1 MASLLFYWFFNKIG
15 DMEVFQ
21 LYLNFLNVFLETS
34 WIWSPFIF
42 AILFFQSWMYYSQ
55 RLYWCKLDWILLE
68 VKPPK
73 EIESSPLNM
82 EQIFA
87 GLWGSFG
94 TVGNKYEKYIK
105 GMIQD
110 YFSFEIVGLNG
121 EIHFYLRALKK
132 YRNLVEAQ
140 VYSQYPQAEIK
151 EVEDYAYKLPGD
163 VPGRNWNLWG
173 SRLVLSN
180 KEAFPIRTYPYLID
194 EVKTDQPFFDPLA
207 GLMEVLGKLQLG
219 EQIWMQILF
228 RPEADVKR
236 NELVKEAYKILG
248 KKVASPAEGV
258 IIADIKGWIDA
269 IFETISTFISGEAPV
284 EKVKDKTADMPSL
297 AQFLSPGEKDMIKMI
312 EEKASKKVYESKIQF
327 AYIARKE
334 LFTMAYVSAMFGIF
348 SQFANLNMNALKPD
362 KATMTKA
369 SYLFAKVRKA
379 YKQRVLLR
387 MLRTRSFWEKG
398 YVFNIEELATLFHFP
413 TIAVKGPMTPYIG
426 SKKGGAPMDLPS
438 L

>member
-1 MASLLFYWFFNKIG
+1 
-15 DMEVFQ
+15 MEAFQ

-34 WIWSPFIF
+34 WVWSPFIL
-42 AILFFQSWMYYSQ
+42 AILFFQTWMYYIQ
-55 RLYWCKLDWILLE
+55 RLYWRKLDWVLLE

-73 EIESSPLNM
+73 EIESSPKNM

-105 GMIQD
+105 GFMQD

-121 EIHFYLRALKK
+121 EIHFYLHVLRKF
-132 YRNLVEAQ
+132 RNLVEAQ
-140 VYSQYPQAEIK
+140 IYSQYPQAEIK
-151 EVEDYAYKLPGD
+151 EVEDYAVKLPAD

-173 SRLVLSN
+173 ARLKLTN
-180 KEAFPIRTYPYLID
+180 KDAYPIRTYPYLID

-207 GLMEVLGKLQLG
+207 GLMEVLGKLQPG
-219 EQIWMQILF
+219 EQIWIQILF
-228 RPEADVKR
+228 RPEPDTKR

-248 KKVASPAEGV
+248 KKAAAPTEG
-258 IIADIKGWIDA
+258 IIAADIRTWGEA
-269 IFETISTFISGEAPV
+269 IYEVIYTFITGRAP
-284 EKVKDKTADMPSL
+284 EPKAKDKTADLPSL
-297 AQFLSPGEKDMIKMI
+297 AQFLSPGEKDMVKMI
-312 EEKASKKVYESKIQF
+312 EEKASKKIFESKIQF

-334 LFTMAYVSAMFGIF
+334 LFTMAYVAAAFGIF
-348 SQFANLNMNALKPD
+348 SQFANLNMNALAPD
-362 KATMTKA
+362 KVTMTKA
-369 SYLFAKVRKA
+369 NYAFAKVRKA

-387 MLRTRSFWEKG
+387 MMRNRSFWEKG
-398 YVFNIEELATLFHFP
+398 YIFNIEELATLFHFP
-413 TIAVKGPMTPYIG
+413 TVAVKGPMTPYIG

>member
-1 MASLLFYWFFNKIG
+1 
-15 DMEVFQ
+15 MEAFQ
-21 LYLNFLNVFLETS
+21 LYLNFLNLFLETS
-34 WIWSPFIF
+34 WVWSPFIL
-42 AILFFQSWMYYSQ
+42 AILFFRSWMYYIQ
-55 RLYWCKLDWILLE
+55 RLHWHKLDWVLLE

-73 EIESSPLNM
+73 EIESSPKNM

-105 GMIQD
+105 GILQD

-121 EIHFYLRALKK
+121 EIHFYLRVLRKF
-132 YRNLVEAQ
+132 RNLVEAQ

-151 EVEDYAYKLPGD
+151 EVEDYVYRLPAD
-163 VPGRNWNLWG
+163 VPGKKWNLWG
-173 SRLVLSN
+173 CRLALSN

-219 EQIWMQILF
+219 EQIWIQILF
-228 RPEADVKR
+228 RPEADTKR
-236 NELVKEAYKILG
+236 NELVQEAYKILG
-248 KKVASPAEGV
+248 KKVAAPAEGV
-258 IIADIKGWIDA
+258 IAGDIRTW
-269 IFETISTFISGEAPV
+269 GEAIYETMYSFIFDELPPV
-284 EKVKDKTADMPSL
+284 KVKDKKDDLPSL
-297 AQFLSPGEKDMIKMI
+297 ALYLSSGEKDMIKGI
-312 EEKASKKVYESKIQF
+312 EDKASKKIFESKIQF

-334 LFTMAYVSAMFGIF
+334 LFTMAYVSAAFGIF

-362 KATMTKA
+362 KLTITKA
-369 SYLFAKVRKA
+369 SYAFAKVRKA
-379 YKQRVLLR
+379 YKQRFLMRL
-387 MLRTRSFWEKG
+387 LRTRSFWEKG
-398 YVFNIEELATLFHFP
+398 YAFNIEELATLFHFP
-413 TIAVKGPMTPYIG
+413 TVAVKGPMTPYIG

>member
-1 MASLLFYWFFNKIG
+1 
-15 DMEVFQ
+15 MEAFQ
-21 LYLNFLNVFLETS
+21 LYLNFLNAFLETS
-34 WIWSPFIF
+34 WIWSPFIL
-42 AILFFQSWMYYSQ
+42 AILFFQSWMYYSR
-55 RLYWCKLDWILLE
+55 RLYWSKLEWIVLE

-73 EIESSPLNM
+73 EIESSPKNM

-121 EIHFYLRALKK
+121 EIHFYLRVLKK
-132 YRNLVEAQ
+132 FRNLIEAQ

-151 EVEDYAYKLPGD
+151 EVEDYAYKLPAD

-173 SRLVLSN
+173 SRLALSN

-207 GLMEVLGKLQLG
+207 GLMEVLGKLQPG

-228 RPEADVKR
+228 RPEADTKR

-248 KKVASPAEGV
+248 KKVVAPTEG
-258 IIADIKGWIDA
+258 IIRADIRTWGEA
-269 IFETISTFISGEAPV
+269 IYEVIYTFIAGHAP
-284 EKVKDKTADMPSL
+284 EPKIKDKKDDLPSL
-297 AQFLSPGEKDMIKMI
+297 ALYLSPGEKDMVKMI
-312 EEKASKKVYESKIQF
+312 EEKAGKKIFESKIQF

-348 SQFANLNMNALKPD
+348 SQFANLNMNSLKPD
-362 KATMTKA
+362 KLTMTKA
-369 SYLFAKVRKA
+369 NYAFAKVRKA

-387 MLRTRSFWEKG
+387 LLRTRSFWEKG

-413 TIAVKGPMTPYIG
+413 TVSVKGPMTPYIG
-426 SKKGGAPMDLPS
+426 SKKSGAPMDLPS

>member
-1 MASLLFYWFFNKIG
+1 
-15 DMEVFQ
+15 MEVFQ
-21 LYLNFLNVFLETS
+21 LYLNFLNVFLESS
-34 WIWSPFIF
+34 WIWSPFIL
-42 AILFFQSWMYYSQ
+42 AIVFFQTWMYYIQ
-55 RLYWCKLDWILLE
+55 RLYWHKLDWVLLE

-105 GMIQD
+105 GVLQD

-121 EIHFYLRALKK
+121 EIHFYLRVLRK

-151 EVEDYAYKLPGD
+151 EVEDYVYKLPAD

-173 SRLVLSN
+173 SRLKLSN
-180 KEAFPIRTYPYLID
+180 KEAYPIRTYPYLID
-194 EVKTDQPFFDPLA
+194 EVKTDQPFFDPLS
-207 GLMEVLGKLQLG
+207 GLMEVLGKLQPG
-219 EQIWMQILF
+219 EQIWIQILF
-228 RPEADVKR
+228 RPEADAKR
-236 NELVKEAYKILG
+236 NELVKEAYRILG
-248 KKVASPAEGV
+248 KKVAAPSEGV
-258 IIADIKGWIDA
+258 IIADIKNWIDI
-269 IFETISTFISGEAPV
+269 IFETISVFIFDTAPEV
-284 EKVKDKTADMPSL
+284 KAKDKTADMPSL
-297 AQFLSPGEKDMIKMI
+297 AQYLSPGEKDMVKMI

-327 AYIARKE
+327 AYIGRKE
-334 LFTMAYVSAMFGIF
+334 IFSMAYVAAMFGIF
-348 SQFANLNMNALKPD
+348 SQFANLNLNALRPD
-362 KATMTKA
+362 PSSMTKA
-369 SYLFAKVRKA
+369 NYAFAKVRKA

-398 YVFNIEELATLFHFP
+398 YILNIEELATLFHFP
-413 TIAVKGPMTPYIG
+413 TVAVKGPMTPYIG